1 MGDPKTIRFNDAAD
15 QDRLTRFEKALK
27 RSASNGSEV
36 IRQLTDSYIRYVD
49 EEGHAP
55 SFPVRLVPV
64 EPAVRKRPGKSP

>member
-15 QDRLTRFEKALK
+15 QDRLDRFEKALK

-36 IRQLTDSYIRYVD
+36 IRQLTDAFILYVT

-55 SFPVRLVPV
+55 GFPVRLVPID
-64 EPAVRKRPGKSP
+64 EATEKRKRK